1 LQALIDMHAVVVGQQ
16 HGLQA
21 LIDMH
26 AVVVGQQHGCNL

>member
-1 LQALIDMHAVVVGQQ
+1 MHAVVVGQQ